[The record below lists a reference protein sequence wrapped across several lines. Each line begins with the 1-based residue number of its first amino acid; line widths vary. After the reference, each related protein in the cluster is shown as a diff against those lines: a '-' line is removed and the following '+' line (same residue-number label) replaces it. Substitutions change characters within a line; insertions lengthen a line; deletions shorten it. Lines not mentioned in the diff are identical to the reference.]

1 MPYTPIIEQA
11 LRIQGSLVADRQT
24 HKEMLDFA
32 ARHGIKPIVQTF
44 PLTKGGIEEAFG
56 VLEGGG
62 MRYRGV
68 LVAEE

>member
-1 MPYTPIIEQA
+1 
-11 LRIQGSLVADRQT
+11 
-24 HKEMLDFA
+24 MLEFA

-44 PLTKGGIEEAFG
+44 PLNKEGIEQAFEK
-56 VLEGGG
+56 LEGGG